1 MGQKRFKFG
10 RDLFICND
18 KSSFTHQ
25 NSLQTKIMSDDLNG
39 EDDEFFDVDD
49 VIDSYDPIQ
58 SSNIQN
64 ELTKEWIGLTRRNF
78 GRTKLPVQMFDRS
91 QISIWSILKQ
101 CIGKELSKIS
111 MPIIWNEPVS
121 FLQRFTEN
129 VLYSYLLDKAEQC
142 DDPIMR
148 MQYVAAFAVSSIA
161 SNIDRLSKPF
171 NPLLGET
178 YEFSREELSFRFMS
192 EQVCHHPPV
201 SAFTCESLENRWK
214 FYGSILPKVKFT
226 VKKMIVEPKGTLTL
240 ELKRHN
246 EIYTWE
252 SLTCTIHNIVVG
264 KLWFEYHGTME
275 VVNHTR
281 KLRAVLNFKPYS
293 WSTREL
299 HKVEGYVYD
308 SNKQKVRGLYGFWT
322 DSFFSIDIDNFE
334 AFLKQMKKEPKQ
346 STKSSAT
353 ASLVADE
360 SEDLD
365 NEDVPDNTNEH
376 NLPPNSYQLW
386 KIIPKLDYS
395 PQYYNFNL
403 FTMALN
409 ELTDDVKRQCPPTD
423 CRFRPDMRKME
434 DGDIDTANQEKNR
447 LEEKQRAAR
456 LEREK
461 RKDDWTPMW
470 FRTEKHSITGE
481 DVWCSNNRYWQ
492 RQWSDCPDIF

>member
-192 EQVCHHPPV
+192 EQ
-201 SAFTCESLENRWK
+201 
-214 FYGSILPKVKFT
+214 
-226 VKKMIVEPKGTLTL
+226 
-240 ELKRHN
+240 
-246 EIYTWE
+246 
-252 SLTCTIHNIVVG
+252 
-264 KLWFEYHGTME
+264 HGTME